1 MKIWKQTEN
10 QIKGKKP
17 EKKKPE
23 KKERKRNKLNS
34 LLDGERLQETVLE
47 IDFDGLVD
55 QNSVFEIDVSN
66 WNALSK
72 IIICFSQKL
81 D

>member
-47 IDFDGLVD
+47 IDFDGLD
-55 QNSVFEIDVSN
+55 QNSVFEINDSN